1 MAADIWYLSRVQKFI
16 MVVVWMKRTL
26 TVYNFVT
33 EEIREVRYVTGA
45 DKQAVFAAKFD
56 MMCRTVDPWIV
67 VDSADMEAIEPEF
80 CFG

>member
-1 MAADIWYLSRVQKFI
+1 MA
-16 MVVVWMKRTL
+16 VVWMKRTL